1 MYELAYTLT
10 YLKIYKKY
18 IQKDQKL
25 LKALNKTLELMMQN
39 PFYSSLNTHK
49 VDTKR
54 NKDIYSS
61 RITGDWRIGWVFDEK
76 AKKAIIICLEVGTHS
91 EASQIYAKAS

>member
-1 MYELAYTLT
+1 MFELQFQDAFR
-10 YLKIYKKY
+10 KRFHKY
-18 IQKDQKL
+18 IKKDQKL

-54 NKDIYSS
+54 NKDIWSS
-61 RITGDWRIGWVFDEK
+61 RITGDWRIGWIFDEK

-91 EASQIYAKAS
+91 GASQIYDKAS

>member
-25 LKALNKTLELMMQN
+25 LKALNKTLELMTQN

-76 AKKAIIICLEVGTHS
+76 AKKAIIICLEVGTHLG
-91 EASQIYAKAS
+91 ASQIYTKAS

>member
-1 MYELAYTLT
+1 MYELSYTLT

-25 LKALNKTLELMMQN
+25 LKALNKTLDLIMQN

-61 RITGDWRIGWVFDEK
+61 RITGDWRIGWMFDEK
-76 AKKAIIICLEVGTHS
+76 DKKAIIICLEVGTHS
-91 EASQIYAKAS
+91 GASQIYTKAS

>member
-25 LKALNKTLELMMQN
+25 LKALNKTLELMTQN

-91 EASQIYAKAS
+91 GASQIYTKAS